1 LYTSDAMACRG
12 VLFAI
17 TDHKIS
23 KLEAAQGDDEVMN
36 VVQMEIEQPWDETW
50 LYQLDKAWD
59 AIHRCVTDGRIGF
72 TNGEFPIGLCIL
84 GGSQLHRG
92 ENHIVALKTPRE
104 ATEIALALR
113 NFDRARFRERYNSLD
128 PADYGRN
135 HDQQD
140 LEYSWEYF
148 SGLADFY
155 ARAAQASRHVV
166 FTVDQ

>member
-1 LYTSDAMACRG
+1 MACRG

-92 ENHIVALKTPRE
+92 ENHIVALKTAKGGHRDCPGFTEFRQGQIPGALQFPRSRR
-104 ATEIALALR
+104 LR
-113 NFDRARFRERYNSLD
+113 PES
-128 PADYGRN
+128 
-135 HDQQD
+135 
-140 LEYSWEYF
+140 
-148 SGLADFY
+148 
-155 ARAAQASRHVV
+155 
-166 FTVDQ
+166 